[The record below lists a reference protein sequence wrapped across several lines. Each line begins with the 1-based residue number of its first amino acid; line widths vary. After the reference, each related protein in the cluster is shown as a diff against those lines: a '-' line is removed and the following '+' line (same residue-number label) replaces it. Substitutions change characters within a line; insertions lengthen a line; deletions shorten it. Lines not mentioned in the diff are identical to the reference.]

1 MSLLQRD
8 ETSPSQ
14 IRTAGYMLHENAI
27 FVEFQSTPM
36 LDCYFVTVISDEVT
50 QLVKAETRVNTFVK
64 PPTETLATPC

>member
-14 IRTAGYMLHENAI
+14 ICTAGYMMHENAI

-36 LDCYFVTVISDEVT
+36 LDCCFVTVT